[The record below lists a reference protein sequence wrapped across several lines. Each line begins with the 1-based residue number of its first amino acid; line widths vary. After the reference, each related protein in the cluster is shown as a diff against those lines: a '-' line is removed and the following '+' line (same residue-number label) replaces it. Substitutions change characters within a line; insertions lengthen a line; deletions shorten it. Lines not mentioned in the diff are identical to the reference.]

1 MIAMMYRISTRL
13 SEEEFDALEKIAKA
27 SRRDVKDQAAVTI
40 IHHLGRLGYLP
51 LGNRVHDPDITLR
64 NSGDIEGAKDLRIIN
79 IRLTREE
86 YLALAIYTDEISS
99 NIRTQARELIRQGL
113 EFHSLLPEKA
123 A

>member
-40 IHHLGRLGYLP
+40 IHQLGRLGYLP
-51 LGNRVHDPDITLR
+51 LGNKIHDPDITLR

-86 YLALAIYTDEISS
+86 YLALAIYTDEMSS
-99 NIRTQARELIRQGL
+99 NIRTQARELIQQGL
-113 EFHSLLPEKA
+113 QFHSLLPEKA